1 MTINN
6 AKLQRC
12 FKLSSK
18 ITVYVPATAAV
29 DQAVDNTEQVK
40 ATAALL
46 SRLFGGATS
55 TPALGYWLSPA
66 AGLVAENTTV
76 VFAYAS
82 DADLQEHIGEVV
94 EHCER
99 LKADMG
105 QEAVALELNG
115 EMYFI

>member
-6 AKLQRC
+6 AKLKQL

-18 ITVYVPATAAV
+18 VTIYVPATAAV
-29 DQAVDNTEQVK
+29 DQAVDNTEQVRE
-40 ATAALL
+40 TAALL

-66 AGLVAENTTV
+66 VGLVAENTTV

-82 DADLQEHIGEVV
+82 DAALQEHIGEVV
-94 EHCER
+94 EHCEHI
-99 LKADMG
+99 KTAMG
-105 QEAVALELNG
+105 QEAVAMEING
-115 EMYFI
+115 EMYFV